1 MYMYINKNN
10 KNEISTFW
18 SHVLIPGIE
27 FVNNFLCC
35 FISGG
40 FYHSDLL
47 LRHIISA
54 YVPFL
59 PLEREHIRECIK
71 DYLLSRKYY
80 KTYRDISEEK
90 VKEIAEQLQYYP
102 KEEQIFSKT
111 GCKGVPDKTAYVMD
125 VMEEDLY
132 RISTKT
138 KMNS

>member
-1 MYMYINKNN
+1 MYINKNN

-59 PLEREHIRECIK
+59 PLEQHAGCIFVIE
-71 DYLLSRKYY
+71 L
-80 KTYRDISEEK
+80 
-90 VKEIAEQLQYYP
+90 
-102 KEEQIFSKT
+102 
-111 GCKGVPDKTAYVMD
+111 AYWNKSQQVVDMLFHSD
-125 VMEEDLY
+125 TM
-132 RISTKT
+132 SWF
-138 KMNS
+138 